1 MPQQRWNHSYHLLV
15 QPSKQKQARRGS
27 RFFMFSFVTKIY
39 PIFGSLVHTTPWSIR
54 ARGLGHPGRSI
65 GSMWGRLES
74 LPSCLVA
81 FQGFHEELFVF
92 STTFHSCIHIS
103 FFLFNLFSYIN
114 SFQNDGTV
122 VYYKYSCNEIC
133 KTDFFIYLQKGV
145 YTGTVV
151 KECLGVGCGKHE
163 NYLHVQL
170 FINNI

>member
-1 MPQQRWNHSYHLLV
+1 MVHKGQGAGASREKYWLHVGKTGVSAILPGGLPGVPWRTFSLFYHFSQLHS
-15 QPSKQKQARRGS
+15 
-27 RFFMFSFVTKIY
+27 
-39 PIFGSLVHTTPWSIR
+39 
-54 ARGLGHPGRSI
+54 
-65 GSMWGRLES
+65 
-74 LPSCLVA
+74 
-81 FQGFHEELFVF
+81 
-92 STTFHSCIHIS
+92 HI

-122 VYYKYSCNEIC
+122 VYYKFSCNEIC